1 MRCRWTMGLCEKRM
15 ASDVP
20 RHSLFSRPWLFGVT
34 PSWGVLTE
42 DKVFKG
48 QRRGAAIMIQHGD
61 LHGGVASAAVCVVI

>member
-1 MRCRWTMGLCEKRM
+1 MGLCEKRM

-34 PSWGVLTE
+34 PSWSVLTE

-48 QRRGAAIMIQHGD
+48 QRRGAAVMI
-61 LHGGVASAAVCVVI
+61 